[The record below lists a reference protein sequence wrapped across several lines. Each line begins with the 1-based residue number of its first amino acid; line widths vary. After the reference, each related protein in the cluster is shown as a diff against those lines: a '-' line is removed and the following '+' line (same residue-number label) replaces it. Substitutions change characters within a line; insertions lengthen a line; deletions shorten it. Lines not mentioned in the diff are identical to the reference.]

1 MAVEHERLVM
11 CMIHEPRAGE
21 LVLMAQLFGEMSVG
35 GVGGRRHPRRRR
47 LLLDQVLR
55 TAAELN
61 SQKKKKTPTEL
72 WSTVPTCSGRDFPF
86 VFVRFSF
93 SPHLAARLSPYKSQ
107 PGIAINCIVLL
118 SKENRI
124 VSQPMRVHCFYFR
137 PKSLS
142 FVLFL
147 SLNRRFLKA
156 TAVSCRAQ
164 FVTSSFE

>member
-61 SQKKKKTPTEL
+61 SQKKKKDHGTLVDGANMFWP
-72 WSTVPTCSGRDFPF
+72 RFPF
-86 VFVRFSF
+86 CFCTFFVFTPFS
-93 SPHLAARLSPYKSQ
+93 S
-107 PGIAINCIVLL
+107 
-118 SKENRI
+118 
-124 VSQPMRVHCFYFR
+124 
-137 PKSLS
+137 
-142 FVLFL
+142 
-147 SLNRRFLKA
+147 
-156 TAVSCRAQ
+156 TT
-164 FVTSSFE
+164 VTI